1 MKSPR
6 SPLQIAASRAN
17 GAKSRGPITAEGKRA
32 SAGNSAKSTGP
43 VTPEGKARSSRNA
56 TRHGLLANA
65 VVLHGQSWDS
75 FRALLSTLENELHP
89 APGIESVETE
99 IMAVAHW
106 RCLRL
111 WRVEKAQFEAEMQ
124 KQRDAA
130 GGRNDATS
138 AMHLARSFRTLADE
152 TRAMDVLNRYEARFS
167 RQYLSALA
175 RFNSHRAGKKRSGSK
190 NGAEKKEKLPNGPNP
205 IHAAKQAFPQS
216 RLQ

>member
-32 SAGNSAKSTGP
+32 SAGNSARSTGP

-56 TRHGLLANA
+56 TRHGLLASS
-65 VVLHGQSWDS
+65 VILHGQSWDS
-75 FRALLSTLENELHP
+75 FRALLLTLENELHP
-89 APGIESVETE
+89 APGIESIETE

-124 KQRDAA
+124 KQRDAT
-130 GGRNDATS
+130 GGRDDASPT
-138 AMHLARSFRTLADE
+138 MDLARSFRTLADE
-152 TRAMDVLNRYEARFS
+152 TRSLDVLNRYEARFS
-167 RQYLSALA
+167 RQYLSALE
-175 RFNSHRAGKKRSGSK
+175 RFNTHRAGKKRRSK
-190 NGAEKKEKLPNGPNP
+190 K
-205 IHAAKQAFPQS
+205 
-216 RLQ
+216 